1 MKNAN
6 SPYFLCQ
13 YFLKSQQFFVIYYIL
28 LLDVIFMLVQ
38 KFILPYIKALGFG
51 APPAWPHRPKSST
64 ARLPLPSHTST
75 RSVRWPALR
84 AFRMQRLGR
93 VSGGPAGS
101 RVHLVHVGRFARL
114 GLHVSGGPCL
124 RRYGRWF
131 IPRSMLIERDRLALY
146 GKGRSALH
154 NKCAVWRTRI
164 EL

>member
-1 MKNAN
+1 MSIFFK
-6 SPYFLCQ
+6 
-13 YFLKSQQFFVIYYIL
+13 KSTIFCHILYIIAGC
-28 LLDVIFMLVQ
+28 DFYGGT

-51 APPAWPHRPKSST
+51 APQAWPHRPKSST

-114 GLHVSGGPCL
+114 GLHVSGGPRL